1 MKYSGLIKN
10 DIVNG
15 QGVCVSLFVQGCPH
29 KCPGCFN
36 PETWNPEEGIE
47 IPVDLKGQIIKAISA
62 NGIIRNFSILG
73 GEPLAPYN
81 LEFVNNILT
90 AVKAAY
96 PQILIYLWT
105 GYTLEELAERK
116 QSEDVLY
123 ELLNKVD
130 ILIDGPFIKEQK
142 DLTLPLRGSKNQRV
156 IHLKEID
163 F

>member
-29 KCPGCFN
+29 RCQGCFN

-130 ILIDGPFIKEQK
+130 ILIDGPFIEEQK

-156 IHLKEID
+156 IKLKEID

>member
-1 MKYSGLIKN
+1 MKYASLLKN
-10 DIVNG
+10 DMVNG
-15 QGVCVSLFVQGCPH
+15 EGVCVSLFVQGCPH

-130 ILIDGPFIKEQK
+130 ILIDGPFIEEQK

>member
-1 MKYSGLIKN
+1 M
-10 DIVNG
+10 NG

-62 NGIIRNFSILG
+62 NGIIRNFFYFG

-105 GYTLEELAERK
+105 GYTLEEFWP
-116 QSEDVLY
+116 SV
-123 ELLNKVD
+123 NKVKM
-130 ILIDGPFIKEQK
+130 FYM
-142 DLTLPLRGSKNQRV
+142 N
-156 IHLKEID
+156 